1 MTAQNR
7 PGSIMLAAVVGAI
20 LLLQWG
26 VTTLGLGAQEI
37 WAHLLLTASGMVL
50 VWFVLTG
57 KRVHALPNP
66 VEPVAAEAHHE
77 SAVENVVLQTY
88 PQFAAQF
95 SGVNDN
101 LGHVQGLLSDAIAK
115 LLHSFDGMHRL
126 IESQREASWSAIQQQ
141 QSGDATNEDFLEHTS
156 ETLKMLVSSIV
167 NNSKVSMELVE
178 RMDDVSEEVSAILKV
193 LGEIDGISK
202 QTNLL
207 ALNAA
212 IEAARAGEAGRGF
225 AVVADE
231 VRKLSMR
238 AEHFSQQIRVN
249 VNKVHASIE
258 AVETSIN
265 EMASLDMEF
274 ALHSKSELDK
284 VLNRVHDTNVAMS
297 EVIRRQ
303 NAIAEEVDSVVG
315 ETVTSLQFQDMV
327 NQLLQHSRVRLHS
340 VESAWHRIGDW
351 AREASSGG
359 VVSQGKINQM
369 REEIK
374 TIFAETD
381 QLEQKKPVK
390 QDTMTSGDIELF

>member
-1 MTAQNR
+1 MTSQSKSKV
-7 PGSIMLAAVVGAI
+7 PVLVIAVAAI

-26 VTTLGLGAQEI
+26 LTTLGLGAQEI
-37 WAHLLLTASGMVL
+37 WAHLLITVSGMML
-50 VWFVLTG
+50 AWFLAAA
-57 KRVHALPNP
+57 KRAPEVDS
-66 VEPVAAEAHHE
+66 AHVVVQSSQHE
-77 SAVENVVLQTY
+77 SAVENILLQTY
-88 PQFAAQF
+88 PQFASQF

-101 LGHVQGLLSDAIAK
+101 LGHVQGLLGDAIGK
-115 LLHSFDGMHRL
+115 LLQNFDGMHRL
-126 IESQREASWSAIQQQ
+126 IESQREASWAAIQQQ
-141 QSGDATNEDFLEHTS
+141 SDDSSNKDFLEQTS

-178 RMDDVSEEVSAILKV
+178 RMDDVSNEVSAILKV

-258 AVETSIN
+258 AVESSIN

-284 VLNRVHDTNVAMS
+284 VLNRVHETNLVMS
-297 EVIRRQ
+297 DVIVRQ
-303 NAIAEEVDSVVG
+303 NKIAQEVDDVVG
-315 ETVTSLQFQDMV
+315 QTVTSLQFQDMV
-327 NQLLQHSRVRLHS
+327 TQLLQHSRVRLHS
-340 VESAWHRIGDW
+340 VEAAWHRIGDW
-351 AREASSGG
+351 AREASGG
-359 VVSQGKINQM
+359 GDSASQSKISQM

-374 TIFAETD
+374 VIFAETD
-381 QLEQKKPVK
+381 RLEEKKPVK
-390 QDTMTSGDIELF
+390 QDSMQSGDIELF